1 MPLPRRLAPGPWV
14 WCGALAAVLTACG
27 GGGIGPTGG
36 DSGSNSDSGT
46 NPGNDSG
53 TPGNDA
59 GGGGPDG
66 GGGGPDAGQGH
77 DAGNNNNND
86 GGSGL
91 CFAGGSDGGGAFTT
105 AGPGGYP
112 ASHLAPPIEIYGCDR
127 LLYAP
132 KVVTVTFA
140 NELGT
145 NVTNYETLD
154 DTLITSSWWD
164 AVTQGYVGNR
174 GPIQHGS
181 SGGHVKLTT
190 NPALS
195 YTDTASLDG
204 GAPSTIK
211 DFIKTEISNGTFPA
225 PDENTLYA
233 VYFPSNPHI
242 TLSSGTQKAQS
253 CVAFGGYHSSTTVET
268 ANGPL
273 QVPYAIMPTCPLL
286 QLLGIQTTVAASHE
300 IIEATTDPFVSDVQA
315 NGYYMDQSRDAWQA
329 ITAAEVG
336 DVCAL
341 LQDFQGVVVSPPP
354 NPPASVYQFG
364 SFAIQRSFSN
374 ASLLAGH
381 DPCVPAPSGVY
392 FNVAPN
398 VEKLVL
404 QTGQSQVIQLT
415 GFSEAAT
422 SDWNVK
428 ALDFGYLATLKTTLQ
443 LTLDKT
449 TANNG
454 TTLNLTVKVTGTV
467 DPVNGAPFV
476 IVSWSTNGQQVAFWP
491 GIVETH

>member
-1 MPLPRRLAPGPWV
+1 MRLPLRLAPGAI
-14 WCGALAAVLTACG
+14 ALLVAACG
-27 GGGIGPTGG
+27 GGGIGPSND
-36 DSGSNSDSGT
+36 DSGSNPPDSGS
-46 NPGNDSG
+46 PGNDSG
-53 TPGNDA
+53 TPGPDAGNHND
-59 GGGGPDG
+59 GGGGSPDG
-66 GGGGPDAGQGH
+66 GGGGPDSGH
-77 DAGNNNNND
+77 INDAGNNND
-86 GGSGL
+86 GGGGL
-91 CFAGGSDGGGAFTT
+91 CFVGGSDGGGAFTV

-132 KVVTVTFA
+132 KVVTVTFPNDLNA
-140 NELGT
+140 
-145 NVTNYETLD
+145 TNYETLD

-164 AVTQGYVGNR
+164 TVTAGYVGNG
-174 GPIQHGS
+174 GPIMHGS
-181 SGGHVKLTT
+181 SGGHVRLTT
-190 NPALS
+190 SPAAS

-211 DFIKTEISNGTFPA
+211 DFIKTEVSNGTFPA

-233 VYFPSNPHI
+233 VYFPNNPHI

-253 CVAFGGYHSSTTVET
+253 CVAFGGYHSSTTVDT

-273 QVPYAIMPTCPLL
+273 QVPYAIVPNCPLL
-286 QLLGIQTTVAASHE
+286 QLVGIQTTVAASHE

-315 NGYYMDQSRDAWQA
+315 NGYYMDQSRDAWMA

-341 LQDFQGVVVSPPP
+341 LQDFQAVVVSPPP
-354 NPPASVYQFG
+354 NPPASVVQFG
-364 SFAIQRSFSN
+364 TFAVQRSFSN
-374 ASLLAGH
+374 ESLLAGN
-381 DPCVPAPSGVY
+381 DPCVPTLGGTY

-398 VEKLVL
+398 VEKLVMT
-404 QTGQSQVIQLT
+404 TGQSQTIQLT
-415 GFSEAAT
+415 GFSEGT
-422 SDWNVK
+422 VPDWNVK

-454 TTLNLTVKVTGTV
+454 TVLNLTVKVVGTV

-476 IVSWSTNGQQVAFWP
+476 IVSWSGSQVAFWP